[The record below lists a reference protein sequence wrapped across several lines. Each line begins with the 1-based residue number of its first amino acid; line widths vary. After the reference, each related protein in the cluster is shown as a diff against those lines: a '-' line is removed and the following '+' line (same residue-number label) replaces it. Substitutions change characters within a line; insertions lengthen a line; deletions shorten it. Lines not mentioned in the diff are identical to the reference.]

1 MFNSILINKM
11 LPIIEARQCLDNEE
25 NKEQMIEALLQIKHF
40 YTLIRYESQKEYLIQ
55 FIQKMKLIKTKR
67 GQIIYEKGAQ
77 NEGLYLLIK
86 GNLSI
91 WEPKTQG
98 EINDE
103 IGLIT
108 KLEKFAKISNQ
119 SDDIKKKVHQTQ
131 FLLDFI
137 RKKQDDE
144 LFKNKKDQYFLTENI
159 CSLKRV
165 RYIYPGDSLN
175 EDCVVSGAKTLYT
188 VMSQEDSYVLYISSH
203 DYLKIFDLEIS
214 KLNFILDVL
223 KKNFPNSKIDS
234 LRRLSYK
241 FKEELFPYGSIIFHQ
256 EDPANLFMIVK
267 SGCVEIS
274 KILYP
279 DEDKS
284 DEKNVQKKNKEKKTK
299 YKAEENKEEDNQHKS
314 TNKKKKTQQ
323 YTQEEEDAYLEY
335 QRYYGSTNDN
345 QNQEK
350 DEDEQ
355 LEHDIMKKH
364 QEEESLQ
371 QKKKKK
377 KSMKIKQS
385 SVLSPVKYL
394 RNASYMKL
402 GIIAAGEILG
412 LEDYIKHKIR
422 SFQAQSV
429 AADTAIYYV
438 SKKKIDDVIDLNEDF
453 NLKKAMKQNGNVKN
467 EWYSGLQSKISNINS
482 IQELKSEEII
492 TAQQVK
498 KRFTEEEE
506 INFKSVVSKLF
517 FERRQKI
524 VEDMKRK
531 EINNCPIKI
540 QNFPTLNSPQK
551 EQNQEA
557 NNSQS
562 EANDHKF
569 KSITQ
574 TNTPKEGKSGES
586 TKQNKLS
593 TFQDLQLQD
602 DQNQNKQN
610 ANNSVFDSN
619 QLNSNQIIKQQQPKY
634 TLQVNSENK
643 LPSEARNLFNEESK
657 LDKQIQKKLLA
668 SNNNFQDNYE
678 TRFRTILDTSFSP
691 KQQNKKINNDSQ
703 RKSMIDLPSK
713 KNNTSILLDDHN
725 QQNSQKEIQLVR
737 SYQLETASLSLQQ
750 KIQYKIKSNSIIS
763 SKYKQYD
770 PQNSKSFLETKKM
783 VKILRQ
789 SQQSKSIQQGNILK
803 QMREERQ
810 SSLSQIVQNII
821 NDSQSTSNLNSI
833 LLTEKDQSVSCKRA
847 NLLGSLSQ
855 INDISQSIIKMP
867 PNDSHSIIQEEETK
881 EKNAK
886 SITLPPII
894 HSISPGH
901 RELQYLK
908 KKSKKGDKNNI
919 FNSQQQLSNIEERIG
934 SLNHFQSPKN
944 QNSKFI
950 NPSSSAITNV
960 PQNDDSNS
968 QITSNHLKTENFTQ
982 SEKKTKQYSKFLDG
996 LNDEHEQSHFQNCSL
1011 NSIQDNNLNLRKSL
1025 LLPQINQYSNQSLIQ
1040 NKKLNVSPQISF
1052 SVKMSIKNINRKYND
1067 IYQSS
1072 QSVPRSKTE
1081 RQITISDQ
1089 QSQQSLMT
1097 INKLDIAEEV
1107 KEKVQKRLKRQS
1119 VILQLKN
1126 QNQKNSVLNQRFPS
1140 LRKLNNNIYQLNIHN
1155 QILPQTT
1162 KTNKIKYQFNQEK
1175 QIAF

>member
-1 MFNSILINKM
+1 MFNSILVNKM
-11 LPIIEARQCLDNEE
+11 LPIIEAGQCLDSEE
-25 NKEQMIEALLQIKHF
+25 NKEQMVEALLQIKHF
-40 YTLIRYESQKEYLIQ
+40 YTLIRYESQKEYLFQ
-55 FIQKMKLIKTKR
+55 FMQKMKLIKSKR

-108 KLEKFAKISNQ
+108 KLEKFAKIGNQ

-144 LFKNKKDQYFLTENI
+144 LFKNQKEQYFLTENI

-175 EDCVVSGAKTLYT
+175 EDCVVSGAKTQYT
-188 VMSQEDSYVLYISSH
+188 VMSQEDSCILYISQH

-241 FKEELFPYGSIIFHQ
+241 FKEEIFPYGSIIFHQ
-256 EDPANLFMIVK
+256 DDPANLFMIIK

-279 DEDKS
+279 DDDKS
-284 DEKNVQKKNKEKKTK
+284 DEKIAQKKHKEKKARQKT
-299 YKAEENKEEDNQHKS
+299 EESKEEDNQQKS

-335 QRYYGSTNDN
+335 QRYYGSSNDN
-345 QNQEK
+345 PNQEK
-350 DEDEQ
+350 EEEELEQ
-355 LEHDIMKKH
+355 EIMQKH
-364 QEEESLQ
+364 QDEENLQ

-377 KSMKIKQS
+377 KSMKIKQQ

-394 RNASYMKL
+394 RNVSYMKL
-402 GIIAAGEILG
+402 GIIGAGEILG
-412 LEDYIKHKIR
+412 LEDYIKHKTR
-422 SFQAQSV
+422 SFQAQSI

-438 SKKKIDDVIDLNEDF
+438 SKKKIDDVIDLNEDL
-453 NLKKAMKQNGNVKN
+453 NLKKAMKQNGNVKI

-492 TAQQVK
+492 TAEQVK
-498 KRFTEEEE
+498 KRFTGEEE

-517 FERRQKI
+517 NERRQKI
-524 VEDMKRK
+524 VEDMIRK

-551 EQNQEA
+551 EQNNQEI
-557 NNSQS
+557 SKQQQV
-562 EANDHKF
+562 NDHKF

-574 TNTPKEGKSGES
+574 SNTPKEGKSGES

-593 TFQDLQLQD
+593 FFQELQD
-602 DQNQNKQN
+602 SLYKQQDVNQN
-610 ANNSVFDSN
+610 ALDIH
-619 QLNSNQIIKQQQPKY
+619 QLNPNQNIKQQQPKY
-634 TLQVNSENK
+634 TLQVNSEK
-643 LPSEARNLFNEESK
+643 KIPSEALNSINEESK
-657 LDKQIQKKLLA
+657 QDKQNLQKLLT

-678 TRFRTILDTSFSP
+678 KRFRTILDQSCSPP
-691 KQQNKKINNDSQ
+691 KQQNKKINSESQ
-703 RKSMIDLPSK
+703 RKSMNDLHSK

-725 QQNSQKEIQLVR
+725 QQSSQKEIQLVR

-763 SKYKQYD
+763 SKYKKYD
-770 PQNSKSFLETKKM
+770 PQNSKSFLEARKI

-810 SSLSQIVQNII
+810 SSLSQIVQNIV
-821 NDSQSTSNLNSI
+821 NDSQNTSNLNSNLI
-833 LLTEKDQSVSCKRA
+833 TDKDQAVSCKRI
-847 NLLGSLSQ
+847 NLLGSLCQ
-855 INDISQSIIKMP
+855 INDISQSIIRIP
-867 PNDSHSIIQEEETK
+867 PNDSHSIIQEEEAK
-881 EKNAK
+881 EKNQK

-894 HSISPGH
+894 HSISPDH
-901 RELQYLK
+901 RELQHLQ
-908 KKSKKGDKNNI
+908 KKSRKGDKNNI
-919 FNSQQQLSNIEERIG
+919 FYSQQQLSNIEERIG
-934 SLNHFQSPKN
+934 SLYHFQSPKN
-944 QNSKFI
+944 QNSRQV
-950 NPSSSAITNV
+950 NPSSSAVTNV

-968 QITSNHLKTENFTQ
+968 CITSNPLKTETVTQ

-996 LNDEHEQSHFQNCSL
+996 LNDEHEQSHLQNSSL
-1011 NSIQDNNLNLRKSL
+1011 SNIQENNQNLRKSL
-1025 LLPQINQYSNQSLIQ
+1025 QLPQINHNNNQSFIQ
-1040 NKKLNVSPQISF
+1040 SMKLNISPQISF
-1052 SVKMSIKNINRKYND
+1052 SVKMSRKNINRKYND
-1067 IYQSS
+1067 IYQSN
-1072 QSVPRSKTE
+1072 QNIPKSKTE
-1081 RQITISDQ
+1081 RQITISDS
-1089 QSQQSLMT
+1089 QSQQSLIT
-1097 INKLDIAEEV
+1097 VNKLDIAEEV
-1107 KEKVQKRLKRQS
+1107 KEKVQNRLKRQS
-1119 VILQLKN
+1119 DVLQVKSN
-1126 QNQKNSVLNQRFPS
+1126 NKKNSILSQRFPS
-1140 LRKLNNNIYQLNIHN
+1140 LGKLSNNSYQLNIQN
-1155 QILPQTT
+1155 QIIPQTT
-1162 KTNKIKYQFNQEK
+1162 KTNKIKYQFSQEK

>member
-1 MFNSILINKM
+1 MFNSILINKV
-11 LPIIEARQCLDNEE
+11 LPIIEAGQCLENDE

-55 FIQKMKLIKTKR
+55 FMEKMKLIKTKR

-108 KLEKFAKISNQ
+108 KLEKFAKIGNQ

-144 LFKNKKDQYFLTENI
+144 LFKNQKEQYFLTENI

-175 EDCVVSGAKTLYT
+175 EDCVVSGVKTQYT
-188 VMSQEDSYVLYISSH
+188 VMSQEDSCILYISQH
-203 DYLKIFDLEIS
+203 DYLKIFDLEIN

-256 EDPANLFMIVK
+256 DDPANLFMIVK

-284 DEKNVQKKNKEKKTK
+284 DEKNLEKKHKEKKTR
-299 YKAEENKEEDNQHKS
+299 YKTEESKEEDNHHKQ
-314 TNKKKKTQQ
+314 TNNKKKTQQ

-335 QRYYGSTNDN
+335 QRYYGSANDN
-345 QNQEK
+345 QNQQK
-350 DEDEQ
+350 DEDED
-355 LEHDIMKKH
+355 LENEIMKKQ
-364 QEEESLQ
+364 QEEEHLQ

-377 KSMKIKQS
+377 KSMKIKQQ
-385 SVLSPVKYL
+385 SVLTPVKYL
-394 RNASYMKL
+394 RSANYMKL
-402 GIIAAGEILG
+402 GIIGAGEILG
-412 LEDYIKHKIR
+412 LEDYIKHKTR
-422 SFQAQSV
+422 SFQAQSI

-438 SKKKIDDVIDLNEDF
+438 SKKKIDDVIDLNEDVD
-453 NLKKAMKQNGNVKN
+453 LKKAMKQNGNVKI
-467 EWYSGLQSKISNINS
+467 EWYTGLQSKISNINS

-517 FERRQKI
+517 NERRQKI
-524 VEDMKRK
+524 VEDMIRK

-540 QNFPTLNSPQK
+540 QNFPTLNQPQK
-551 EQNQEA
+551 DQNNEVNIQQ
-557 NNSQS
+557 SQ
-562 EANDHKF
+562 ANDYKF
-569 KSITQ
+569 KSNTQ
-574 TNTPKEGKSGES
+574 LNTPKEGKSGES
-586 TKQNKLS
+586 TKQNKFS
-593 TFQDLQLQD
+593 IFQQDLQD
-602 DQNQNKQN
+602 DSNTQQN
-610 ANNSVFDSN
+610 ANQNGFETN
-619 QLNSNQIIKQQQPKY
+619 QLNSKQTVRQLKPKY
-634 TLQVNSENK
+634 SLQVNSEKK
-643 LPSEARNLFNEESK
+643 LPSQATSSLFEESK
-657 LDKQIQKKLLA
+657 QDKQNLKKLLA
-668 SNNNFQDNYE
+668 SNNTFQDNYE
-678 TRFRTILDTSFSP
+678 TRFRTILDNSFSP
-691 KQQNKKINNDSQ
+691 QQKNKKINNDSQ
-703 RKSMIDLPSK
+703 RKSMNDLHSK
-713 KNNTSILLDDHN
+713 KNNTSIMLDDHN
-725 QQNSQKEIQLVR
+725 QQSSQKEIQLVR

-750 KIQYKIKSNSIIS
+750 KIEYKIKSNSIIS
-763 SKYKQYD
+763 SKYKKYD
-770 PQNSKSFLETKKM
+770 PQNSKSFLEARKM
-783 VKILRQ
+783 VTILRQ
-789 SQQSKSIQQGNILK
+789 SQQSKSIQQGNVLK

-810 SSLSQIVQNII
+810 SSLSQIVQNIV
-821 NDSQSTSNLNSI
+821 NDSQNNSNLNSN
-833 LLTEKDQSVSCKRA
+833 LLTEKEQTVSCKRI

-867 PNDSHSIIQEEETK
+867 PNDSHSMIQEEETK
-881 EKNAK
+881 EKNTK
-886 SITLPPII
+886 SIAMPPII
-894 HSISPGH
+894 NSISPDH

-908 KKSKKGDKNNI
+908 KKSIKGDKKNI
-919 FNSQQQLSNIEERIG
+919 FQSQQYLTNIEERIG
-934 SLNHFQSPKN
+934 SLYHFQSPKN
-944 QNSKFI
+944 QNSKQV
-950 NPSSSAITNV
+950 NPSSSALTNV

-968 QITSNHLKTENFTQ
+968 QITLNPLKTEIATQ

-996 LNDEHEQSHFQNCSL
+996 LNDEHEQSHLQNSSL
-1011 NSIQDNNLNLRKSL
+1011 NCIQDNNQNLRKSL
-1025 LLPQINQYSNQSLIQ
+1025 ILPQINQFSNQGLIQ
-1040 NKKLNVSPQISF
+1040 NMKLNISPQISF
-1052 SVKMSIKNINRKYND
+1052 SVKMSRKNINRKYND

-1072 QSVPRSKTE
+1072 QNVPKSKTE
-1081 RQITISDQ
+1081 RQITMSDS
-1089 QSQQSLMT
+1089 QSQQQLIT
-1097 INKLDIAEEV
+1097 INKLDIAEDI
-1107 KEKVQKRLKRQS
+1107 KEKIQNRLKRQS
-1119 VILQLKN
+1119 EIIQTN
-1126 QNQKNSVLNQRFPS
+1126 SQNQKSSVLNQRFPS
-1140 LRKLNNNIYQLNIHN
+1140 LGKLNNNSYQLNIQN
-1155 QILPQTT
+1155 QIIPQTT
-1162 KTNKIKYQFNQEK
+1162 KTNKIKYQFSQEK
-1175 QIAF
+1175 QIVF